1 MITKHIQCDA
11 LSGDIKYQFSTP
23 SPVLDNEITAPVVDN
38 EIILTTNPLDSNEM
52 KHLEESLLKFKNL
65 EDKKQKEQ
73 QLENILTE
81 EMELLASLKKSE
93 MHLKDELRN
102 EFETFEP
109 FHFRW
114 LTVTVPDDYTPMVRG
129 GSVHDILLRHFIM
142 AVRCL

>member
-1 MITKHIQCDA
+1 
-11 LSGDIKYQFSTP
+11 
-23 SPVLDNEITAPVVDN
+23 
-38 EIILTTNPLDSNEM
+38 M

-102 EFETFEP
+102 EFE
-109 FHFRW
+109 R
-114 LTVTVPDDYTPMVRG
+114 TV
-129 GSVHDILLRHFIM
+129 SF
-142 AVRCL
+142 

>member
-1 MITKHIQCDA
+1 M
-11 LSGDIKYQFSTP
+11 
-23 SPVLDNEITAPVVDN
+23 DN

-102 EFETFEP
+102 EFET
-109 FHFRW
+109 
-114 LTVTVPDDYTPMVRG
+114 
-129 GSVHDILLRHFIM
+129 
-142 AVRCL
+142 